1 LGHAILFL
9 RLLVFPKV
17 PVLDETLLLA
27 LLYSAT
33 NILSDKKSLSGQ
45 AGAVHS
51 DFFSIGEHL
60 KRKWMLLQSFLP
72 F

>member
-1 LGHAILFL
+1 LF
-9 RLLVFPKV
+9 FPKV
-17 PVLDETLLLA
+17 PVFDETLLPA

-33 NILSDKKSLSGQ
+33 NTLADKKSLSGQ
-45 AGAVHS
+45 AEAVHS

-60 KRKWMLLQSFLP
+60 TRKWMFLQSFLP